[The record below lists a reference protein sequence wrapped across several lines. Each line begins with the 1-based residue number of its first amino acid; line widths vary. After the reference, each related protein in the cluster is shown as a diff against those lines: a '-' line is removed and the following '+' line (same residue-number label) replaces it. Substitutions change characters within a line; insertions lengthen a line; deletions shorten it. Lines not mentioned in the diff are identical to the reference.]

1 MIYGRKAERNYSA
14 LYVTTICKCEFYY
27 IGFQR
32 DSFFVGIGKV
42 RIFSS
47 CVKAQTTPYMISTVA
62 DFLEE
67 FKKYA
72 IEKIQADE
80 KDVVHR
86 PTIGNIFEGLTS
98 SILDKAIFKDL
109 NLKIVQK
116 SFIYNDSNLVS
127 PEMDC
132 LLVVGDGINIS
143 FTDQYKY
150 HVKDVIAVIQVKK
163 NLYATDI
170 DDSYKNLKAVIDISE
185 PRDGEVYMTRLQRDA
200 YKLLM
205 SKELPKRETLSTLS
219 DRENIIYHFL
229 LMEAFYPLRIAIGYY
244 GYKDEFSLREG
255 FVNKLEEKVKDGP
268 TKGYSLGSFP
278 NMFIGGD
285 CSIIKT
291 NGMPFGSPFF
301 KKDFYWPILLTSNEK
316 AIYNLLELI
325 WTRLSYKFG
334 IGSSIFGDD
343 FQLDSFHPLLFC
355 KESKTGEDS
364 WGWEYYYNEIPRELL
379 EKPLVPKQWKPL
391 IVTRNQ
397 FILLNLLMKIEEIDM
412 SHDDK
417 FKQLVKQE
425 NIDLAKTIKELEE
438 ERFIYIEDNK
448 IKFLTDELK
457 MVALNGKIYA
467 GENKSRELDTFISK
481 LK

>member
-1 MIYGRKAERNYSA
+1 
-14 LYVTTICKCEFYY
+14 
-27 IGFQR
+27 
-32 DSFFVGIGKV
+32 
-42 RIFSS
+42 
-47 CVKAQTTPYMISTVA
+47 MISTIA

-72 IEKIQADE
+72 IEKIEADE

-98 SILDKAIFKDL
+98 NILNKAIFKDF
-109 NLKIVQK
+109 NLKIVEK

-150 HVKDVIAVIQVKK
+150 HIKDVIAVIQVKK
-163 NLYATDI
+163 NLYANDI
-170 DDSYKNLKAVIDISE
+170 DDSYKNLRTIIDISE
-185 PRDGEVYMTRLQRDA
+185 PRDGEVFMTRLQRDA

-205 SKELPKRETLSTLS
+205 SKELPKKENLSSLS
-219 DRENIIYHFL
+219 DRDNIIYHFL

-268 TKGYSLGSFP
+268 TRGYSPGSFP
-278 NMFIGGD
+278 NMFICGN

-291 NGMPFGSPFF
+291 NGMPFGSPFLR
-301 KKDFYWPILLTSNEK
+301 KDFYWPILLTSNEK
-316 AIYNLLELI
+316 AIYNLLELV
-325 WTRLSYKFG
+325 WTRLSYKFE
-334 IGSSIFGDD
+334 ISSSIFGDD
-343 FQLDSFHPLLFC
+343 FQLDGFHPLLFC
-355 KESKTGEDS
+355 KEKKIDEDS
-364 WGWEYYYNEIPRELL
+364 WGWEYLYNGLSKELL
-379 EKPLVPKQWKPL
+379 EKPLKPKPWTPL
-391 IVTRNQ
+391 IVSRNQ
-397 FILLNLLMKIEEIDM
+397 FIILNLLMKIEEIDLTN
-412 SHDDK
+412 DNK
-417 FKQLVKQE
+417 FKALIERE
-425 NIDLAKTIKELEE
+425 NIDIAKTIEELEE
-438 ERFIYIEDNK
+438 ERFIYVADNK